1 MYVPS
6 GSACDEPNSASP
18 MTQARIDAQS
28 RRVARVGKKFTDGNA
43 AMAAIVNA
51 LTPPAPTGT
60 CYDLTTSASMFNAQA
75 MAAPRPPG
83 AVPVGSSSA
92 TASTSAAP
100 GDVTAGKPVL
110 SLPSRGASYWMQPGG
125 ASTYPYGGLQLNAG
139 RLVPAWDCEGSP
151 TMGERM
157 GDALRS
163 PNVWGVLALVGL
175 WLYAAAGDRKR

>member
-18 MTQARIDAQS
+18 MTQQRIDAQA

-60 CYDLTTSASMFNAQA
+60 CYDLTSSRSMSNAQA

-83 AVPVGSSSA
+83 AIPIGSSA
-92 TASTSAAP
+92 VTASDTAAP
-100 GDVTAGKPVL
+100 GDVSAGSPSL

-125 ASTYPYGGLQLNAG
+125 PSTYPYGALQLNAG
-139 RLVPAWDCEGSP
+139 RLVPAWDCEGS
-151 TMGERM
+151 TMGDRM
-157 GDALRS
+157 KDALGS
-163 PNVWGVLALVGL
+163 PKVWGVLALVGL
-175 WLYAAAGDRKR
+175 GLFAVAGDRKR